1 MRFVKFLLAVMS
13 LFALTACMGGG
24 DVKSSIN
31 DDTRIIVTTQVGSN
45 GELNYVGSGDMEGF
59 SVSADSAELAGKTVT
74 IEKAEAS
81 YSVDGYISLSSL
93 YKITVSGLST
103 TVPAKITLPYNAN
116 ILASE
121 GGSAADS
128 VFCSL
133 GSSVTELTT
142 AHGAGS
148 DVSATVSL
156 VGNYFAG
163 YKSQITDST
172 VSGII
177 KLSAVSYSA
186 ATSTLTDPSGKSLPD
201 TSRGIDH
208 VQVGE
213 KIFADVDEIVFGETV
228 TSYLW
233 TLTSKPTGSSA
244 TLTYIGTAVSMVPD
258 VAGTY
263 KLTLTLNG
271 VNGKTLTETKSVFA
285 LTYSDDP
292 DAGTAMCY
300 VQCHTGIFASSDI
313 VDKYGRE
320 LLRNLTTP
328 WGTSAHGQAFA
339 DIAGETDS
347 TCYQCHATGFRY
359 DGRTADGY
367 DEKVT
372 NWTPMES
379 TGAGH
384 LEGVTCEA
392 CHGPN
397 SGVSG
402 NFFDRH
408 YDKTPTT
415 SNVCL
420 TCHDYSGVSGHSFK
434 YSDTHD
440 KSHTLA
446 NGNVARN
453 ASCFKCH
460 TGEGMMGR
468 IFNTDINPSNTES
481 VSGIGC
487 SVCHDPHGESG
498 LASQLRT
505 TGSYT
510 IPSGTIASA
519 GTSKLCYY
527 CHNADV
533 SLPAVG
539 TIPHNTQA
547 EFMQGVGGYEYGQN
561 LGFTKSIHGSVDV
574 QCATC
579 HMKEN
584 GKATHEL
591 DMHDNPAGRITTCV
605 ASGCH
610 TTSPTYTDG
619 HFEYDGRV
627 ANVRDKM
634 DQLKAAI
641 NTKAGEPVGS
651 AVKASYSASTAAL
664 STALN
669 RAAYN
674 YNYLLYDRSGGF
686 HNPEYAESLLDLSI
700 ADLAAN

>member
-1 MRFVKFLLAVMS
+1 MRFIKFLLAAML
-13 LFALTACMGGG
+13 LFALAGCLGNG

-31 DDTRIIVTTQVGSN
+31 DDTRIIVTTQVGSD
-45 GELNYVGSGDMEGF
+45 GKLNYVGSGDMEGF
-59 SVSADSAELAGKTVT
+59 TVSATSTELAGKTVT

-93 YKITVSGLST
+93 YKITVDGLES
-103 TVPAKITLPYNAN
+103 TVPATITLPYNAN

-121 GGSAADS
+121 GGSASDS

-133 GSSVTELTT
+133 GDNVTEFTT
-142 AHGAGS
+142 AHGSGS
-148 DVSATVSL
+148 DVSATSSI

-163 YKSQITDST
+163 YKSQTADSS

-177 KLSAVSYSA
+177 KLVAVSYSA
-186 ATSTLTDPSGKSLPD
+186 ATSTLLDPSGNSLPD

-208 VQVGE
+208 VQIGE
-213 KIFADVDEIVFGETV
+213 SVFADIDEVVFGESV
-228 TSYLW
+228 SSYIW
-233 TLTSKPTGSSA
+233 TLTSKPSGSSA
-244 TLTYIGTAVSMVPD
+244 TLTYSGTGVYLVPD

-263 KLTLTLNG
+263 KLSLTLNG
-271 VNGKTLTETKSVFA
+271 VNGTTTTETKNIFA
-285 LTYSDDP
+285 LTYSADQG
-292 DAGTAMCY
+292 AGTAMCY
-300 VQCHTGIFASSDI
+300 VECHTGAYASSTV
-313 VDKYGRE
+313 VDKYGRQ
-320 LLRNLTTP
+320 LLRDMITP
-328 WGTSAHGQAFA
+328 WSTSAHGQAFA
-339 DIAGETDS
+339 DISGETDS

-359 DGRTADGY
+359 DGYVAAGY

-372 NWTPMES
+372 NWTTMAA
-379 TGAGH
+379 TGATH
-384 LEGVTCEA
+384 LQGVTCEA

-402 NFFDRH
+402 SFFDRH

-420 TCHDYSGVSGHSFK
+420 TCHDYSGVSGHEFK

-440 KSHTLA
+440 QSHTLA

-453 ASCFKCH
+453 SSCFKCH

-468 IFNTDINPSNTES
+468 IFDVDITPSNTES
-481 VSGIGC
+481 ISGIGC

-510 IPSGTIASA
+510 LPDGTTASV

-527 CHNADV
+527 CHNAEV

-547 EFMQGVGGYEYGQN
+547 EFMQGVGGYEYGQD
-561 LGFTKSIHGSVDV
+561 LGFTKSVHSIQSV

-591 DMHDNPAGRITTCV
+591 DMHDDPAARITNCV
-605 ASGCH
+605 VSGCH

-619 HFEYDGRV
+619 HYEYDGRV
-627 ANVRDKM
+627 ADVRDKM

-641 NTKAGEPVGS
+641 NAKAGLASGT
-651 AVKASYSASTAAL
+651 AIAASYSASTAAL

-674 YNYLLYDRSGGF
+674 YNYLLYDRSGGL
-686 HNPEYAESLLDLSI
+686 HNPNYAALLLDLSI